1 MALILLTHS
10 MFKNTSTSRRMF
22 VLALGASSVCHAAKP
37 LIDFDLSNGAL
48 IDFDQNG
55 SLFGAQKSFNL
66 SEDPY
71 SLFDVEPD
79 LTKNEAANKFK
90 KSKFSYKPG
99 KTFN

>member
-1 MALILLTHS
+1 MS
-10 MFKNTSTSRRMF
+10 KNTFISRRMF

-48 IDFDQNG
+48 IDFDRNG

-66 SEDPY
+66 AEDPY

-79 LTKNEAANKFK
+79 LTDSQAANKFK
-90 KSKFSYKPG
+90 KISFPTNRAKIL
-99 KTFN
+99 